1 MADGTPKYTAEQLAR
16 MTLEDINAN
25 WEDIKAS
32 LVAIYGEQQAHDEAF
47 EKGFEEGMH

>member
-1 MADGTPKYTAEQLAR
+1 

-47 EKGFEEGMH
+47 EKGFEEGAL